1 MKYVGVD
8 LHKKSITLCVMVKV
22 RGQRK
27 VVARR
32 TLACSQPEQIRAF
45 FASLG
50 KFQLVVEA
58 TASYEW
64 FFRLVEDIADRLVL
78 AHPKKLRIIAESK
91 HKSDKIDARV
101 LAEFLALDMIPEA
114 YRPSPRVREH
124 RVLVRHR
131 CSLQG
136 KITSVK
142 CKLRQKLAQYNADI
156 ADLFTQKGRAYLAE
170 LKVSAADRFEIE
182 ALCQQ
187 LELFQEQMKQV
198 DRKLKEFAAKGP
210 AHEREARE
218 VLETIPQ
225 IGPVTIDVV
234 LSEVGDWRRFRN
246 AKQVV
251 AYAGLDP
258 GSRRSDKKRYDLHIT
273 REGSP
278 RLRWALVEA
287 AWRVVNHLRR
297 WGWIYEKIKRNTGS
311 AKKAIV
317 AVARRLLCVMFAMLR
332 TGQRYRMSSEIHVT

>member
-8 LHKKSITLCVMVKV
+8 LHKKCITLCVMVKV
-22 RGQRK
+22 RGKRK

-32 TLACSQPEQIRAF
+32 TLACSQPGQIRAF
-45 FASLG
+45 FTSLG
-50 KFQLVVEA
+50 KFQVVVEA

-64 FFRLVEDIADRLVL
+64 FFRLLEDLADRMVL

-91 HKSDKIDARV
+91 HKSDKIDARI

-131 CSLQG
+131 RSLLA
-136 KITSVK
+136 KSTSIK
-142 CKLRQKLAQYNADI
+142 CKLRQKLAYYNADI
-156 ADLFTQKGRAYLAE
+156 AGLFTQDGRKYLAE
-170 LKVSAADRFEIE
+170 FKVSDADRFEIE
-182 ALCQQ
+182 TLCQQ
-187 LELFQEQMKQV
+187 LELFQQQLKQV
-198 DRKLKEFAAKGP
+198 DHELKVFAAKAP
-210 AHEREARE
+210 IHEREARE
-218 VLETIPQ
+218 VLDTIPQ
-225 IGPVTIDVV
+225 IGVVTIDVL
-234 LSEVGDWRRFRN
+234 LSELGDWRRFRG

-258 GSRRSDKKRYDLHIT
+258 GSRSSDKKRYDLHIS

-278 RLRWALVEA
+278 HLRWALIEA

-297 WGWIYEKIKRNTGS
+297 WGYIYEKLKRNTGS

-332 TGQRYRMSSEIHVT
+332 TGQRYRMSSEIHVA